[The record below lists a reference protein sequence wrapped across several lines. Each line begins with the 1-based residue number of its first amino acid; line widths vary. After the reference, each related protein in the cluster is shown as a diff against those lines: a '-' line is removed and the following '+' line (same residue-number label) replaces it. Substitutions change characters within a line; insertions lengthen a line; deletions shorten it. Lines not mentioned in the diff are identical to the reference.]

1 MYGSDPFAI
10 WPSTSAATPS
20 RVAATQAA
28 EDRFFAALAAGDA
41 AQLGRLITADFV
53 IVDMLS
59 GAVTDRTSFLEAF
72 RRGLLTFSRLE
83 IVERFT
89 RLHGDVAISVGRTEM
104 GGVYDGARF
113 TASSRYTHVLAFG
126 SDRRWRLATAQ
137 GTRIS
142 DT

>member
-1 MYGSDPFAI
+1 MEPT
-10 WPSTSAATPS
+10 TSASTPS
-20 RVAATQAA
+20 RVAAVQAA
-28 EDRFFAALAAGDA
+28 EDRFFAALRAGDT
-41 AQLGRLITADFV
+41 AQLADIVTDDFV
-53 IVDMLS
+53 IVDVFS
-59 GAVTDRTSFLEAF
+59 GAVTDRASFLEAF

-83 IVERFT
+83 LFERFT
-89 RLHGDVAISVGRTEM
+89 RLHGDVAIIVGRTEM
-104 GGVYDGARF
+104 GGAYDGALF

>member
-1 MYGSDPFAI
+1 MYGLDPFVME
-10 WPSTSAATPS
+10 PNTSASAPS
-20 RVAATQAA
+20 RVAAAQAA
-28 EDRFFAALAAGDA
+28 EDSFFRALLAGDA
-41 AQLGRLITADFV
+41 SQLGRLITADFA
-53 IVDMLS
+53 IVDVFS
-59 GAVTDRTSFLEAF
+59 GAVTDRASFLEAF

-83 IVERFT
+83 VVERFT
-89 RLHGDVAISVGRTEM
+89 RLHGDVAIIVGRTEM
-104 GGVYDGARF
+104 GGAYDGAPF